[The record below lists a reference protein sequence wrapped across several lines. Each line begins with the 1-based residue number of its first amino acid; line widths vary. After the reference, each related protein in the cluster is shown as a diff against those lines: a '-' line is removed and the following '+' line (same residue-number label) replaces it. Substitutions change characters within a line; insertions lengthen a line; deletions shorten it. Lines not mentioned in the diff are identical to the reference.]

1 ADLGVSCGNG
11 KGQIFRQG
19 QVITTVPEH
28 QIIDTLVEE
37 ALRLT
42 KDPAA
47 AEAGE
52 ET

>member
-28 QIIDTLVEE
+28 QIIDALLDKALALAEE
-37 ALRLT
+37 PGT
-42 KDPAA
+42 
-47 AEAGE
+47 AEEDAS
-52 ET
+52 